1 MLDSVFKALVTA
13 VDSYYLP
20 DAKIEEFKKAAYD
33 FFILKY
39 QNAANDKILSAFCLD
54 KAIYFIS

>member
-20 DAKIEEFKKAAYD
+20 AAKIEEFKKSAYD

-39 QNAANDKILSAFCLD
+39 QNAANDKIL
-54 KAIYFIS
+54 